1 MQSFST
7 NHDQT
12 AVVDYIVLMV
22 DFHYNVTDVAGQLL
36 PKTSTYTLKYS
47 QLLSGNWH
55 ASVIN
60 ELGQDVSFEPNESLI
75 GNQRIAAHRL
85 ATYD

>member
-12 AVVDYIVLMV
+12 AVIDYIVLKV
-22 DFHYNVTDVAGQLL
+22 DFHYNVTNVGGQLL

-55 ASVIN
+55 ASVIH
-60 ELGQDVSFEPNESLI
+60 ELSRDVSFEPNESLI
-75 GNQRIAAHRL
+75 GNQRIAAYRL